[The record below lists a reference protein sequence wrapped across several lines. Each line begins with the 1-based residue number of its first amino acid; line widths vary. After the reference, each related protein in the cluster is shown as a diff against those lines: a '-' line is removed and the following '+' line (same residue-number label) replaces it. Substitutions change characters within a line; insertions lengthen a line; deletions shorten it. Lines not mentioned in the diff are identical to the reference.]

1 MRSFLSFIGITAVFL
16 PFLAADDNYNFYRIP
31 ENAPDKSN
39 VLTKTGVALI
49 GGGSDCIPAFNWMI
63 DHANG
68 GDFVIL
74 RATGADA
81 YNQFV
86 YDLSVSNN
94 QTLNSVTT
102 IVFNNRAPSYDPAVL
117 KLVANAE
124 VVFFAGGDQLRYLN
138 FWQDTP
144 LQKLLNEKLR
154 KVTMGGTSAGLAILG
169 NWIYSAENGSA
180 FSDESLLNPYNK
192 YITIAGD
199 FLKIPFMTQV
209 ITDTHFSARD
219 RMGRF
224 LSMMARIQTDL
235 VHGQHDVH
243 GIAIDEVTALL
254 LDIATGSVQT
264 VGSNQ
269 AYVCTAHTQP
279 SVCTP
284 NSPLTFSHIPC
295 VRLVAGDVFSLD
307 TWQGAGVAYEIDVIE
322 GRYGYGTKPY
332 GP

>member
-1 MRSFLSFIGITAVFL
+1 MRALLSFIGLVAVFL
-16 PFLAADDNYNFYRIP
+16 PFLAADQRYNLYRTP
-31 ENAPDKSN
+31 EVGSDKSN
-39 VLTKTGVALI
+39 VATKTGVALI

-68 GDFVIL
+68 GDFLIL
-74 RATGADA
+74 RATGSDG

-102 IVFNNRAPSYDPAVL
+102 IVFNNRAASYDPAVL

-124 VVFFAGGDQLRYLN
+124 VIFFAGGDQLRYLH

-144 LQKLLNEKLR
+144 LQRLLNEKLQ
-154 KVTMGGTSAGLAILG
+154 KVTIGGTSAGLAILG
-169 NWIYSAENGSA
+169 NWVYSAENGSA

-192 YITIAGD
+192 FITIAGD
-199 FLKIPFMTQV
+199 FLKIPYLSQV
-209 ITDTHFSARD
+209 ITDTHFGARD

-224 LSMMARIQTDL
+224 LAMMARVQADL
-235 VHGQHDVH
+235 VHGQYDVH
-243 GIAIDEVTALL
+243 GIAADEVTALL
-254 LDIATGSVQT
+254 LDITTGRVET
-264 VGSNQ
+264 VGSNH
-269 AYVCTAHTQP
+269 AYICTAHTVP

-284 NSPLTFSHIPC
+284 NSPLTLSHIPC

-307 TWQGAGVAYEIDVIE
+307 TWQGAGVPYEIDVLE
-322 GRYGYGTKPY
+322 GKYGYGVKPY